1 MFPLPLSVL
10 MGLEEDRQH
19 QLERL
24 ARSRHTAGPARPA
37 RRRSRRPV
45 GRGPAWA
52 ALFGR
57 RERVSVPAAMPVAH

>member
-24 ARSRHTAGPARPA
+24 ARSRHSARPARPA
-37 RRRSRRPV
+37 RQRSRWPL
-45 GRGPAWA
+45 GRGATWA
-52 ALFGR
+52 ALPGR
-57 RERVSVPAAMPVAH
+57 REHVSVPATMPVAH